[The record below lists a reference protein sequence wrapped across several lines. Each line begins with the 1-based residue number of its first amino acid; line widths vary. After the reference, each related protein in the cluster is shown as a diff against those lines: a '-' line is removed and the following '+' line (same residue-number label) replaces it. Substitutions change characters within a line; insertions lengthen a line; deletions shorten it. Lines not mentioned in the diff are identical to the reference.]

1 MKRWISAALIG
12 ILAWTPVLG
21 GLAPAFAEGEA
32 VSENVEI
39 EAIPADE
46 TGAEG
51 LVVEL
56 EDWETEAEADETPAP
71 EAESAVTAAPT
82 ARYARVSNAR
92 VYAQAGD
99 ALPFAL
105 IKGGTVLLTG
115 ETAEGRALVAFDTE
129 RGIITGWMDKADLVR
144 LTDDENIACLDAMAA
159 SGEVALYN
167 DSLDTPL
174 ETVAC
179 DFADPVVTDEEAE
192 TAEPEA
198 EEAGDEES
206 ETAEPADEEADDEE
220 AGDDAIEDIDA
231 DDAALTAASIDEET
245 EDTEANE
252 EEPGMSMAAMLAEA
266 GFALEETSARVL
278 VGDTYEISAIDAEG
292 QAIDEEKLL
301 FASSDAEVAQVDET
315 GVVTALAA
323 GSADISVTY
332 GGKVLTSAVNVPQE
346 PSSIQLDEAP
356 GAIGV
361 KETYDGM
368 SVTMLPEGSAATL
381 TWSSSDTDYVKVN
394 KSTGAL
400 TGVRA
405 GSATIT
411 VKTRNGKKAKCK
423 VTVKKAP
430 GKITASPESLLLS
443 ADGMKGQVKAKVPS
457 GTASGSI
464 TYISSNPAVAKVD
477 DSGTVTTVGAG
488 SAIITA
494 AAYNGKEDTCEVTV
508 LAAPASISFGE
519 TSLRLGVGQTADMN
533 AAAAAADG
541 SQTVTDFTYSVKS
554 GDAGCVSI
562 DADTGAITAV
572 KEGSAVVTA
581 KAHNGV
587 AAAQSLTV
595 TVTAAPASI
604 ALNAATGV
612 IGVKETYDGLAYTL
626 TPPAGA
632 NACAAEV
639 TWTSNKPKVVK
650 VDPKTGVITGLKTGV
665 ANITAKTHNGK
676 KAVCKVT
683 VKKAPSKVTLTP
695 ETGKISVGMTLQ
707 LKKKLSS
714 GSASGKIAY
723 TTSNAK
729 VAAVN
734 EKGLVTA
741 VGKGTAAITVETFN
755 GKTDTCE
762 VTVCAAPGIVTMGAT
777 AMSLGVGQKSSVSA
791 TATAADGGETVTQL
805 TYAVDPQS
813 PDPNCITIDAETGA
827 IKAVSKGTARVY
839 AAAHNGV
846 KAWFPC
852 TVTVM
857 SAPAKVKLNVTSAT
871 IGVKQT
877 WSALSATLVPAAG
890 ETACAGSVTWS
901 SDDKSVATVNAQTG
915 VVTGK
920 GKGTATITAKAYNG
934 VKATCKVKVKKA
946 PSSVTLSPDAVK
958 LSAGGMAFSLKATL
972 PSGTAG
978 EIRYSSSDT
987 GVVVVD
993 DTGRITTVN
1002 PGSAVV
1008 TSETYNGYRA
1018 TCNVTVTAKPAQ
1030 AAFSKTAVSISTDA
1044 SYTPEVIVLAAD
1056 GSASMADLRFS
1067 IDANSPDPD
1076 CITIDGT
1083 TGEISGISKGQ
1094 AIVNVVTH
1102 NGVKADKACTVTVV
1116 PAPTGVKLNAT
1127 TAKLG
1132 VGQEYPITGTVT
1144 GPEGCDDQLT
1154 WSSSSTKVATVDE
1167 NGVVTAVAAGTAT
1180 ITAMTGNR
1188 KKATCAVTVK
1198 KAPTS
1203 VSISPATGKLNV
1215 GQSGQYKVTLSSGSY
1230 GSYTFTSS
1238 DEDVAIVT
1246 DKGYVTGVGGGKV
1259 TITCKTYNGK
1269 TAKATLTVKDP
1280 AAGTIPSSME
1290 KLGLASY
1297 QSSYSSSLTTADKL
1311 EYVIYVAQS
1320 QLGKPYVW
1328 GSFGP
1333 DKFDCVGFTCYC
1345 FGKIGISLK
1354 QSAYSQG
1361 YDSRFA
1367 KITDISDLKRGDLV
1381 FFNTESDGDLS
1392 DHASLYLGKGYFI
1405 HCSSAKGKVIISS
1418 LSEAGTYYNRNFSW
1432 GRRVLG

>member
-12 ILAWTPVLG
+12 ILAWTSVLG
-21 GLAPAFAEGEA
+21 GLAPAFAEEEA

-39 EAIPADE
+39 EAAPAAE

-56 EDWETEAEADETPAP
+56 ESLETEAEAEDEPAG
-71 EAESAVTAAPT
+71 EAVTEAAPT
-82 ARYARVSNAR
+82 ARYARVSSSAR

-99 ALPFAL
+99 ELPFAL
-105 IKGGTVLLTG
+105 VKGGTVLLTG
-115 ETAEGRALVAFDTE
+115 ETAEGRASVAFHTE
-129 RGIITGWMDKADLVR
+129 RGIVTGWVDEADLTR
-144 LTDDENIACLDAMAA
+144 LTDDQNIACLDAMAA
-159 SGEVALYN
+159 SGEVALYQG
-167 DSLDTPL
+167 SLDTPL

-179 DFADPVVTDEEAE
+179 DFADPVVTEEAE
-192 TAEPEA
+192 EEAAEEPAGEPEA
-198 EEAGDEES
+198 ADPEPEEEY
-206 ETAEPADEEADDEE
+206 
-220 AGDDAIEDIDA
+220 IEDDDA
-231 DDAALTAASIDEET
+231 DDAALTAASIEEET
-245 EDTEANE
+245 GNTEETEANE
-252 EEPGMSMAAMLAEA
+252 EDTGMTMAAMLAEA

-278 VGDTYEISAIDAEG
+278 VGDTYAISAIDANG
-292 QAIDEEKLL
+292 QAIDEEMLL
-301 FASSDAEVAQVDET
+301 FASSDADIAQVDES

-332 GGKVLTSAVNVPQE
+332 DGKVLTSAVNVPQE
-346 PSSIQLDEAP
+346 PSSIQLSA
-356 GAIGV
+356 ASSVIGV
-361 KETYDGM
+361 KETYDGLN
-368 SVTMLPEGSAATL
+368 VTMLPEGSAATL

-394 KSTGAL
+394 AATGEI
-400 TGVRA
+400 TGVRK

-430 GKITASPESLLLS
+430 TKVTASPDSLLLS
-443 ADGMKGQVKAKVPS
+443 ARGMKGKVKAGVPS

-464 TYISSNPAVAKVD
+464 TFTSSNTAVARVD
-477 DSGTVTTVGAG
+477 DSGVVTTVGAG

-494 AAYNGKEDTCEVTV
+494 AAFNGKQDTCEVTV
-508 LAAPASISFGE
+508 LAAPASVAFGE

-533 AAAAAADG
+533 ASAAAADG

-562 DADTGAITAV
+562 DAETGAVTAV
-572 KEGSAVVTA
+572 KEGSAVITA
-581 KAHNGV
+581 ASHNGV
-587 AAAQSLTV
+587 AAAKALTV
-595 TVTAAPASI
+595 TVSAAPASI

-612 IGVKETYDGLAYTL
+612 IGVKESYAGLSYTL

-639 TWTSNKPKVVK
+639 TWTSNKPKVAR
-650 VDPKTGVITGLKTGV
+650 VDAKTGGITGLKEGGV
-665 ANITAKTHNGK
+665 NITAKTHNGK
-676 KAVCKVT
+676 TAKCRVT

-714 GSASGKIAY
+714 GSASGRIAY

-729 VAAVN
+729 VASVN

-741 VGKGTAAITVETFN
+741 VGRGTATITVETFN

-762 VTVCAAPGIVTMGAT
+762 VTVCAAPGIVTMGAS

-791 TATAADGGETVTQL
+791 IATAADGSETVTTL

-813 PDPNCITIDAETGA
+813 PNPGCITIDPDTGA
-827 IKAVSKGTARVY
+827 IKAVSKGTANVY
-839 AAAHNGV
+839 AHAHNGV

-852 TVTVM
+852 TVTVLA
-857 SAPAKVKLNVTSAT
+857 APAAVKLNVTSVT

-877 WSALSATLVPAAG
+877 WSALSATLTPAAG

-915 VVTGK
+915 EVTGK
-920 GKGTATITAKAYNG
+920 GTGTAVITAKAYNG

-946 PSSVTLSPDAVK
+946 PTKVTLSPDALK
-958 LSAGGMAFSLKATL
+958 LSAGGMAFSLKAAL

-978 EIRYSSSDT
+978 EIRYTSSNNS
-987 GVVVVD
+987 VAAVD
-993 DTGRITTVN
+993 GTGRITTVN
-1002 PGSAVV
+1002 PGSAVI
-1008 TSETYNGYRA
+1008 TAETYNGHQA
-1018 TCNVTVTAKPAQ
+1018 TCSLTVTAKPAH
-1030 AAFSKTAVSISTDA
+1030 AAFSDTSVSISTEA
-1044 SYTPEVIVLAAD
+1044 TYTPEVVVLAAD
-1056 GSASMADLRFS
+1056 GSASMADLKFS
-1067 IDANSPDPD
+1067 IDAQSPTPD
-1076 CITIDGT
+1076 CITINDT

-1102 NGVKADKACTVTVV
+1102 NGVKAEKACTVTVV
-1116 PAPTGVKLNAT
+1116 PAPTGVKLSAT

-1144 GPEGCDDQLT
+1144 GPEGCDTRLT
-1154 WSSSSTKVATVDE
+1154 WTSNNQKVATVDE
-1167 NGVVTAVAAGTAT
+1167 NGVVTAVATGTAT

-1246 DKGYVTGVGGGKV
+1246 EKGYVTGVGGGKV

-1280 AAGTIPSSME
+1280 AAGTIPASME
-1290 KLGLASY
+1290 KLGIASY

-1333 DKFDCVGFTCYC
+1333 NQFDCVGFTYYC

-1354 QSAYSQG
+1354 QTAYSQG
-1361 YDSRFA
+1361 YDNRFA

-1392 DHASLYLGKGYFI
+1392 DHASIYLGKGYFI
-1405 HCSSAKGKVIISS
+1405 HCSSAKGKVIVSS
-1418 LSEAGTYYNRNFSW
+1418 LSEAGTYYNRNFTW